1 MRVDP
6 LLSAN
11 PITGAVRYVT
21 DDLLRE
27 TYLAPRFRDLDLLA
41 TIEGRNA
48 PWSASFE
55 AAPAETTR
63 AV

>member
-1 MRVDP
+1 MRIDP
-6 LLSAN
+6 LLTAN

-27 TYLAPRFRDLDLLA
+27 TYLAPKSRDLDLLA
-41 TIEGRNA
+41 TLEGRNT

-55 AAPAETTR
+55 AAPAVSR
-63 AV
+63 SP